1 MENIKIS
8 KVCGLCAGCKR
19 AIDKTSE
26 HLQNGESV
34 TLFKEI
40 VHNKNVN
47 EFLKNKGVIFE
58 DSLENLNNKSTII
71 IRAHGEPKSTFAH
84 LESIGAKIED
94 CTCPN
99 VAKIHQLVEEHS
111 LKNYKIII
119 IGKYG
124 KTTGKIHPEIT
135 GTIGWCNT
143 EPILIEDDED
153 VDKIKNCD
161 AQKFYL
167 ICQTTFNE
175 CKANKL
181 IEQIKNILKNKE
193 LIVNKSI
200 CYAQMQINKHSE
212 ELANESDIMVVVGGK
227 NSSNSIELWNNLKK
241 IKTSIFIENINTWK
255 DELEKENITLSKNT
269 KIGLTAGASTMRSEL
284 ETLKSLIENY
294 ILENL

>member
-143 EPILIEDDED
+143 EPILIEDEED
-153 VDKIKNCD
+153 LSKLEGFSNET
-161 AQKFYL
+161 FYL
-167 ICQTTFNE
+167 VCQTTFNAK
-175 CKANKL
+175 KADIL
-181 IEQIKNILKNKE
+181 IEKATNILKNNS

-200 CYAQMQINKHSE
+200 CNAQKQINEFSKQ
-212 ELANESDIMVVVGGK
+212 LAEESDLMIVVGGK
-227 NSSNSIELWNNLKK
+227 NSSNSIELYNNLKQ
-241 IKTSIFIENINTWK
+241 IKPSLFIENIFDWEE
-255 DELEKENITLSKNT
+255 ELKKENLTISKNT
-269 KIGLTAGASTMRSEL
+269 KIGLTAGASTMKSEL
-284 ETLKSLIENY
+284 ETLKQLITKHL
-294 ILENL
+294 LEKN